1 MSNARE
7 QVLDDDV
14 ERALA
19 ALAEVEDRRA
29 GIRERFLRPT
39 IGGGATVAVLASPL
53 GSRRSTGW
61 VLCHSYGME
70 QVNLATHEVPIARA
84 LAAAGFPVI
93 RYHGQG
99 YGDSEFPA
107 DGVGVASHLRDAVDA
122 AEVLG
127 QTTGVTEI
135 GFLGA
140 RFGGLVA
147 ALAADRLNASA
158 LVAWEPVVRGRAYA
172 RSLLTLSV
180 MLQLMHQQRTGGDAP
195 DPEKELRE
203 NGVLD
208 VQGFPLS
215 REMYEE
221 LGTLD
226 LAEGLGSFRGRS
238 LIVQISRGPDP
249 RPELEGLVARLRELG
264 GTSDLGVVVDER
276 ANNFAEPRYRPV
288 GRGHKADTQA
298 EMGRNLLARTMQWCA
313 PGADSPSEEA
323 S

>member
-1 MSNARE
+1 MSDVRE

-14 ERALA
+14 ARALV

-53 GSRRSTGW
+53 GPPRSTGW
-61 VLCHSYGME
+61 VVCHSYGME

-99 YGDSEFPA
+99 YGDSELPA

-127 QTTGVTEI
+127 EATGVTEI

-140 RFGGLVA
+140 RFGGTVA

-158 LVAWEPVVRGRAYA
+158 LVAWEPVVRGPAYA

-180 MLQLMHQQRTGGDAP
+180 MLQLMHQQRAGGDAP
-195 DPEKELRE
+195 DPEKVLTE

-221 LGTLD
+221 LGSLE

-238 LIVQISRGPDP
+238 LIVQISRSSEP
-249 RPELEGLVARLRELG
+249 RPELERLVTRLRELG

-276 ANNFAEPRYRPV
+276 ANTFAEPRFRPI
-288 GRGHKADTQA
+288 GRGHKADIQA
-298 EMGRNLLARTMQWCA
+298 ELGRSLLARTIEWCA
-313 PGADSPSEEA
+313 PGADSAPERTT
-323 S
+323 